1 MQLTTPEDYIQRPLL
16 LVLKPTISLPSPIN
30 LAYTSSDNIW
40 LSFFYQA
47 GGLGDPP
54 EEKDSLTLQF
64 LAPDENKWYSVWK
77 TDSISEQRFTP
88 VIIKVDDSRFLKNGF
103 QFRFVNYASLSPN
116 LNDPSLAGNCDI
128 WNIDYVLLDKNRNAS
143 DTIFKDVAFRLPIR
157 SLLKSHESMPWRQF
171 KEIEL
176 QEMRSSIPI
185 HYRNNDII
193 VRNVTRNFE
202 IWDVYKNTEADA
214 FSAGATNIDP
224 LTNVDYNAN
233 LIYTF
238 QSQNEDTALFR
249 ITCSLKTDEFDPKS
263 NDTTVYYQ
271 VFNNYIAFD
280 DGSAEGGYGINGL
293 GSRNAMVACR
303 FDSYIPDTIRAIRI
317 CFNDS
322 YLESNKR
329 AFDLIVWDDNN
340 GVAR

>member
-1 MQLTTPEDYIQRPLL
+1 MPKVSVKAINLPFFDDFSGFSVFPDTKNWSDDYVFINNTYSDRQITIGIATLDAIDNTGRLYSTASASGFEADHLTSQ
-16 LVLKPTISLPSPIN
+16 PIN
-30 LAYTSSDNIW
+30 LDYTSSDNIW

-143 DTIFKDVAFRLPIR
+143 DTIFTDVAFRLPIR

-176 QEMRSSIPI
+176 QEMSSSIPV

-193 VRNVTRNFE
+193 VQECNPE
-202 IWDVYKNTEADA
+202 
-214 FSAGATNIDP
+214 
-224 LTNVDYNAN
+224 L
-233 LIYTF
+233 
-238 QSQNEDTALFR
+238 
-249 ITCSLKTDEFDPKS
+249 
-263 NDTTVYYQ
+263 
-271 VFNNYIAFD
+271 
-280 DGSAEGGYGINGL
+280 
-293 GSRNAMVACR
+293 
-303 FDSYIPDTIRAIRI
+303 
-317 CFNDS
+317 
-322 YLESNKR
+322 
-329 AFDLIVWDDNN
+329 
-340 GVAR
+340 